1 MQQSVMNTIATGSKH
16 TLWQWLGVSSS
27 KMQPILDEL
36 NKDLF
41 GYKLNTRLRQAHF
54 MAQVRQ
60 EVGAS
65 FSLREQVEY
74 MGATA
79 LKSNLDIIKRT
90 RNKLKLMG
98 IKRKKDP
105 QMAK

>member
-1 MQQSVMNTIATGSKH
+1 MQQSVMNTIATGPKH

-36 NKDLF
+36 NRDLI

-79 LKSNLDIIKRT
+79 LKQIGYYKTHPKQAEIDGYK
-90 RNKLKLMG
+90 KE
-98 IKRKKDP
+98 KDP